1 MNISKSQFKNI
12 PMPQSFAI
20 VTPNFN
26 MGQFLGRTI
35 ESVIRNLRPGDQ
47 YFVIDG
53 GSTDN
58 SVEVIRSYEKHLT
71 GWVSEPDAGYA
82 DALAKGFERS
92 KSEYMCWINSGD
104 LLLDGA
110 IDEARAR
117 LASSDADMIFG
128 DDFYIDEADSVIS
141 CSYGRMKSLRNMMLY
156 GAWTPLQDACFWKR
170 ELYGS
175 VGGLDVGLKYA
186 ADYDLFLRMSMA
198 GRSEYVPLAFSAFRK
213 HQGQK
218 SIQGRKEYK
227 SERYR
232 CKAVALSKSN
242 CSWLKRQF
250 LTMYY
255 WIAVRLRARVLHN
268 FFQSKQLTGESIRHL
283 VCRSYN

>member
-1 MNISKSQFKNI
+1 MSISINPAKNI
-12 PMPQSFAI
+12 TTPQSFAV
-20 VTPNFN
+20 VTPNYN
-26 MGQFLGRTI
+26 MGQYLGRTI

-82 DALAKGFERS
+82 DALAKGFDRAGG
-92 KSEYMCWINSGD
+92 EYMCWINSGD

-128 DDFYIDEADSVIS
+128 DDFYIDEADKVIS
-141 CSYGRMKSLRNMMLY
+141 CSYGRMDSLRAMMLY

-170 ELYGS
+170 ELYGA
-175 VGGLDVGLKYA
+175 VGGLDVRLKYA
-186 ADYDLFLRMSMA
+186 ADYDLFLRMSVA
-198 GRSEYVPLAFSAFRK
+198 GRCEYVPLAFSAFRK

-218 SIQGRKEYK
+218 SIHGRAEYK

-232 CKAVALSKSN
+232 CQAVALDKSGEP
-242 CSWLKRQF
+242 WIGRLL

-255 WIAVRLRARVLHN
+255 WVVVRLRARVLHN
-268 FFQSKQLTGESIRHL
+268 FYQSKRQAGVSIHHL
-283 VCRSYN
+283 VCGSYN

>member
-1 MNISKSQFKNI
+1 MNKSISPKKNATI
-12 PMPQSFAI
+12 TESFAV

-26 MGQFLGRTI
+26 MGNYLARTI
-35 ESVIRNLRPGDQ
+35 ESVVRNLRPGDE

-82 DALAKGFERS
+82 DALAKGFECS
-92 KSEYMCWINSGD
+92 NSEYMCWINSGD

-117 LASSDADMIFG
+117 LTSAGADLIFG

-141 CSYGRMKSLRNMMLY
+141 CSYGRMDSLRNMMLY

-170 ELYGS
+170 ELYGA

-186 ADYDLFLRMSMA
+186 ADFDLFLRMSMA
-198 GRSEYVPLAFSAFRK
+198 GRCEYVPLAFSAFRK

-218 SIQGRKEYK
+218 SIRGRTEYK
-227 SERYR
+227 SERHR
-232 CKAVALSKSN
+232 CQAVALRKSN

-255 WIAVRLRARVLHN
+255 WMAVRLRARVLQN
-268 FFQSKQLTGESIRHL
+268 FYQSKRQAGESIRHL

>member
-1 MNISKSQFKNI
+1 MNISISPEKNI
-12 PMPQSFAI
+12 PIPQSFAI

-26 MGQFLGRTI
+26 MGQYLGRTI
-35 ESVIRNLRPGDQ
+35 ESVIRNLGPGDQ

-58 SVEVIRSYEKHLT
+58 SVEVIRSYDKHLT

-117 LASSDADMIFG
+117 LTSAGTDMIFG
-128 DDFYIDEADSVIS
+128 DDFYIDEADKIIS
-141 CSYGRMKSLRNMMLY
+141 CSYGRMNSLRNMMLY

-170 ELYGS
+170 ELYGTI
-175 VGGLDVGLKYA
+175 GGLDVRLKYA
-186 ADYDLFLRMSMA
+186 ADFDLFLRMSMA
-198 GRSEYVPLAFSAFRK
+198 GRCEYVPLAFSAFRK

-218 SIQGRKEYK
+218 SIHGRTEYK

-232 CKAVALSKSN
+232 CRAVALSKSN
-242 CSWLKRQF
+242 CSWIKMQF
-250 LTMYY
+250 LTVYY

-268 FFQSKQLTGESIRHL
+268 FYQSKRQAGESIHHL
-283 VCRSYN
+283 VCRHYN